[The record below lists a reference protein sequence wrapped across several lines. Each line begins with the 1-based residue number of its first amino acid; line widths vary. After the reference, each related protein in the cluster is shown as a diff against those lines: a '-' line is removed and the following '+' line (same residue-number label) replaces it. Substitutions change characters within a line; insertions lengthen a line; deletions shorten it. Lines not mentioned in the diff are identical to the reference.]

1 MSRVSVLTLS
11 GNGSIFCQLD
21 GLIPVRI
28 ATREDY
34 LETKTL

>member
-1 MSRVSVLTLS
+1 MSQVTVLTLS

-21 GLIPVRI
+21 GLSPVRI
-28 ATREDY
+28 ATREGY

>member
-1 MSRVSVLTLS
+1 MSQDTVLTLS

-28 ATREDY
+28 AAREDY